1 MPYRGRFDHA
11 ADWQLRRLPASE
23 RRGAAWRTA
32 EGRIGMSVGK
42 AFGWMLGGLLLGVLA
57 GFAGELFRRQPAAKV
72 QQRYV
77 APEAARTTDARKPA
91 PAPAP
96 AAR

>member
-1 MPYRGRFDHA
+1 
-11 ADWQLRRLPASE
+11 
-23 RRGAAWRTA
+23 
-32 EGRIGMSVGK
+32 MSVGK
-42 AFGWMLGGLLLGVLA
+42 AIGLTVGGLLLGVLA

-77 APEAARTTDARKPA
+77 APEAAETPDAQT
-91 PAPAP
+91 PAP

>member
-1 MPYRGRFDHA
+1 
-11 ADWQLRRLPASE
+11 
-23 RRGAAWRTA
+23 
-32 EGRIGMSVGK
+32 MSMGK
-42 AFGWMLGGLLLGVLA
+42 AIGLALGGLLFGVLA

-77 APEAARTTDARKPA
+77 APEAAETPGARN
-91 PAPAP
+91 PAP

>member
-1 MPYRGRFDHA
+1 
-11 ADWQLRRLPASE
+11 
-23 RRGAAWRTA
+23 
-32 EGRIGMSVGK
+32 MSVGK
-42 AFGWMLGGLLLGVLA
+42 AFGLVLGGLVLGLLA

-77 APEAARTTDARKPA
+77 APEAAETPDART
-91 PAPAP
+91 PAP

>member
-1 MPYRGRFDHA
+1 M
-11 ADWQLRRLPASE
+11 
-23 RRGAAWRTA
+23 
-32 EGRIGMSVGK
+32 GK
-42 AFGWMLGGLLLGVLA
+42 AIGLAIGGLLFGVLA

-77 APEAARTTDARKPA
+77 APEAAETPDART
-91 PAPAP
+91 PAP

>member
-1 MPYRGRFDHA
+1 
-11 ADWQLRRLPASE
+11 
-23 RRGAAWRTA
+23 
-32 EGRIGMSVGK
+32 MSVGK
-42 AFGWMLGGLLLGVLA
+42 AFGLALGGLVLGLLA

-77 APEAARTTDARKPA
+77 APEAAETPDART
-91 PAPAP
+91 PAP

>member
-1 MPYRGRFDHA
+1 MTS
-11 ADWQLRRLPASE
+11 L
-23 RRGAAWRTA
+23 
-32 EGRIGMSVGK
+32 GK
-42 AFGWMLGGLLLGVLA
+42 AFGLTLGGLLLGVLA

-77 APEAARTTDARKPA
+77 APEAASTPGVRT
-91 PAPAP
+91 PAP

>member
-1 MPYRGRFDHA
+1 
-11 ADWQLRRLPASE
+11 
-23 RRGAAWRTA
+23 
-32 EGRIGMSVGK
+32 MSVGK
-42 AFGWMLGGLLLGVLA
+42 AFGLALGGLVLGLLA

-77 APEAARTTDARKPA
+77 APEAAETPGART
-91 PAPAP
+91 PAP

>member
-1 MPYRGRFDHA
+1 
-11 ADWQLRRLPASE
+11 
-23 RRGAAWRTA
+23 
-32 EGRIGMSVGK
+32 MSMGK
-42 AFGWMLGGLLLGVLA
+42 AFGLAIGGLLLGVLA

-77 APEAARTTDARKPA
+77 APEAAETPDART
-91 PAPAP
+91 PAP

>member
-1 MPYRGRFDHA
+1 
-11 ADWQLRRLPASE
+11 
-23 RRGAAWRTA
+23 
-32 EGRIGMSVGK
+32 MSVGRT
-42 AFGWMLGGLLLGVLA
+42 AGWTLGGLLLGVLA

-77 APEAARTTDARKPA
+77 APEATRTTDARTQTTVVETA
-91 PAPAP
+91 AEP

>member
-1 MPYRGRFDHA
+1 
-11 ADWQLRRLPASE
+11 
-23 RRGAAWRTA
+23 
-32 EGRIGMSVGK
+32 MSVGK
-42 AFGWMLGGLLLGVLA
+42 AAGWTLGGLLLGVLA

-77 APEAARTTDARKPA
+77 APEATETPDVRAAA
-91 PAPAP
+91 PTPAP

>member
-1 MPYRGRFDHA
+1 
-11 ADWQLRRLPASE
+11 
-23 RRGAAWRTA
+23 
-32 EGRIGMSVGK
+32 MSVGK

-77 APEAARTTDARKPA
+77 APEAARDARRADSGAGRPVS
-91 PAPAP
+91 PHG
-96 AAR
+96 